1 MGYLIGTLY
10 ATMIVAV
17 FLVYIIYRRSNLRA
31 EYKALKETNEKLK
44 KQQEEEVAFTK
55 KLLAQ
60 QEEIEK
66 GIADAC
72 KKREAAQQRAAE
84 AQSATEQLLQ
94 SEQRR
99 LAAEMKSKKE
109 LEEVRF
115 EQEKEKRQEAINL
128 YFNKLNTQAETI
140 YKQKKEELQTE
151 ITLLQSQLNEWK
163 SKQEAINQEIQRQQ
177 ELEDS
182 INFHRI
188 QLKESDK
195 SDIHFLL
202 SIEDNI
208 NNKDLLHKLIW
219 TEYIQRPFN
228 QMINST
234 FGSKIP
240 KNVIYCIENIN
251 THKKYIG
258 KTSAEVSKRWTDHI
272 KNSLNI
278 GTIKRQNIHDAL
290 YNHWDE
296 FTFTVLEEVKD
307 DKLGEREKFYINFFQ
322 TDKYGFNIKSGG

>member
-1 MGYLIGTLY
+1 MWYLYVSIG
-10 ATMIVAV
+10 I
-17 FLVYIIYRRSNLRA
+17 FIIGLILFIIGI
-31 EYKALKETNEKLK
+31 KKEKLTV
-44 KQQEEEVAFTK
+44 EEVARK
-55 KLLAQ
+55 HREYI
-60 QEEIEK
+60 EELTLKEKQTYELYCKSRKSLGENLEQLEEKRKAFIE
-66 GIADAC
+66 
-72 KKREAAQQRAAE
+72 RAAE
-84 AQSATEQLLQ
+84 AQAATDKVLA
-94 SEQRR
+94 SEQGR
-99 LAAEMKSKKE
+99 LAAELQRRKE
-109 LEEVRF
+109 LDEVQF
-115 EQEKEKRQEAINL
+115 EQEKKKRQQWMEL
-128 YFNKLNTQAETI
+128 YFARLNEQEEHA
-140 YKQKKEELQTE
+140 YKRKKEELSAE
-151 ITLLQSQLNEWK
+151 IERLKSEIDEWK
-163 SKQEAINQEIQRQQ
+163 SKQDAINQEIQRQQ

-182 INFHRI
+182 VNFHRI

-208 NNKDLLHKLIW
+208 NNKELLHKLIW

-228 QMINST
+228 QMINSV
-234 FGSKIP
+234 FGSKVP
-240 KNVIYCIENIN
+240 KNVIYCIEDIN

-296 FTFTVLEEVKD
+296 FTFTILEEVKD
-307 DKLGEREKFYINFFQ
+307 DKLGDREKFYINFFQ

>member
-1 MGYLIGTLY
+1 MEYLIGFAISGVIL
-10 ATMIVAV
+10 
-17 FLVYIIYRRSNLRA
+17 FLVIMFYRRSNLRVDLQTLSV
-31 EYKALKETNEKLK
+31 ENKRLKEENEQQGRTLK
-44 KQQEEEVAFTK
+44 RLLKEQEEAELNIQKAEKDREV
-55 KLLAQ
+55 
-60 QEEIEK
+60 
-66 GIADAC
+66 
-72 KKREAAQQRAAE
+72 AQQRAAE
-84 AQSATEQLLQ
+84 AYENTERVLL

-99 LAAEMKSKKE
+99 LAAELQHKKE
-109 LEEVRF
+109 LEEVKF

-128 YFNKLNTQAETI
+128 YFNKLNAQIEIA

-151 ITLLQSQLNEWK
+151 IALLQSQLNEWK

>member
-1 MGYLIGTLY
+1 MYIFLILGCILMAAGAWMMWKGRKLEQQT
-10 ATMIVAV
+10 VADIQV
-17 FLVYIIYRRSNLRA
+17 KYKDELAKELA
-31 EYKALKETNEKLK
+31 EFTDACNKTEKALRERV
-44 KQQEEEVAFTK
+44 EVAK
-55 KLLAQ
+55 
-60 QEEIEK
+60 
-66 GIADAC
+66 
-72 KKREAAQQRAAE
+72 QRAAE
-84 AQSATEQLLQ
+84 AQEHTNTLVAAEQQ
-94 SEQRR
+94 R
-99 LAAEMKSKKE
+99 LAAELQHRKE
-109 LEEVRF
+109 LDEVQF
-115 EQEKEKRQEAINL
+115 EQEKKKRQQWMDL
-128 YFNKLNTQAETI
+128 YFARLNEQEEHA
-140 YKQKKEELQTE
+140 YKRKKEELSAE
-151 ITLLQSQLNEWK
+151 IERLQAELNEWK
-163 SKQEAINQEIQRQQ
+163 SKQDAINQEIQRQQ

-182 INFHRI
+182 VNFHRI

-208 NNKDLLHKLIW
+208 NNKELLHKLIW

-228 QMINST
+228 QMINSV
-234 FGSKIP
+234 FGSKVP
-240 KNVIYCIENIN
+240 KNVIYCIEDIN

-296 FTFTVLEEVKD
+296 FTFTILEEVKD
-307 DKLGEREKFYINFFQ
+307 DKLGDREKFYINFFQ

>member
-1 MGYLIGTLY
+1 MEYLIGFAISGVIL
-10 ATMIVAV
+10 
-17 FLVYIIYRRSNLRA
+17 FLVVVFYRRSNLRVDLQTLSV
-31 EYKALKETNEKLK
+31 ENKRLKEENEQQGRTLK
-44 KQQEEEVAFTK
+44 RLLKEQEEAALNIQKAEKDREV
-55 KLLAQ
+55 
-60 QEEIEK
+60 
-66 GIADAC
+66 
-72 KKREAAQQRAAE
+72 AQQRAAE
-84 AQSATEQLLQ
+84 AQTATEQLLQ
-94 SEQRR
+94 SERGR
-99 LAAEMKSKKE
+99 LAAELQRKKE
-109 LEEVRF
+109 LEEVKF

-128 YFNKLNTQAETI
+128 YFDKLNAQIETA
-140 YKQKKEELQTE
+140 YKQKKEDLQTE
-151 ITLLQSQLNEWK
+151 IILLQSELNEWK

-234 FGSKIP
+234 FGSKVP

-296 FTFTVLEEVKD
+296 FTFTILEEVKD

>member
-1 MGYLIGTLY
+1 MEYLIGTLC

-44 KQQEEEVAFTK
+44 KQQEEEITFTK

-60 QEEIEK
+60 QKEIEK

-84 AQSATEQLLQ
+84 AQSATEQLLAA
-94 SEQRR
+94 EQRR
-99 LAAEMKSKKE
+99 LAAELQHKKE
-109 LEEVRF
+109 LEEVKF

-128 YFNKLNTQAETI
+128 YFNRLNVQAETI